1 MIPPVVVGGGGPVNV
16 VVVGVMIS
24 LVVVGGGGVGVMISL
39 VVVGGGGPANVV
51 VTKVDGVLLVGV
63 ILVTDDETVTS
74 VVGACDLSL
83 PQETTYTI
91 DAVTIRTTAGGP
103 PPFATLRAD
112 ALIDTTEPPKSVV
125 MDKLI
130 FPPPPLRL
138 REKSKNPFRESRNTA
153 AAAARGYVIRDALAE
168 TRIKISPIGL
178 VP

>member
-16 VVVGVMIS
+16 VVVGVMIPP
-24 LVVVGGGGVGVMISL
+24 

-51 VTKVDGVLLVGV
+51 VTKVDAVLLVGV

-74 VVGACDLSL
+74 VMGVCDLSL

-112 ALIDTTEPPKSVV
+112 ARIDTTETPRKRRYGQADIP
-125 MDKLI
+125 
-130 FPPPPLRL
+130 
-138 REKSKNPFRESRNTA
+138 TA
-153 AAAARGYVIRDALAE
+153 AHE
-168 TRIKISPIGL
+168 ISREEQKFDFASREIPPQQSQGAM
-178 VP
+178 